1 MSRRIRLA
9 AALAAALLALPAA
22 AQDVSKIEVES
33 TRVAEGV
40 YALKGAGGNLGLV
53 VGRHGAFL
61 IDDQYAPM
69 VPKIRSAVA
78 GLTDQP
84 VRFVL
89 NTHWHGDH
97 TGGNEAMA
105 EAGSL
110 VVAHDNVRKR
120 MSTDQF
126 IAAFDRQ
133 VPASPEAA
141 LPVVTF
147 NDRSS
152 FHLGGHTVH
161 AIHIPA
167 AHTDGDAVVHLVEAD
182 VIHTGDIVFYGL
194 YPVVDYSSGGSLRGM
209 ADATEKLLEMAG
221 PDTRFIPGH
230 GPVVVGRKEL
240 QEYLHMLRTVHARLA
255 LMIAEGKSLEEVQA
269 AKPTAEFDAAW
280 GQGFMKPE
288 RWVEINYKGMTSR

>member
-1 MSRRIRLA
+1 MRLRFAAPLLSAILA
-9 AALAAALLALPAA
+9 APAA
-22 AQDVSKIEVES
+22 AQDVSKIEA
-33 TRVAEGV
+33 VATPVADGV
-40 YALKGAGGNLGLV
+40 WSIKGAGGNLGLV

-69 VPKIRSAVA
+69 VPKIQAAVR
-78 GLTDQP
+78 GVTDQP

-105 EAGSL
+105 AAGSL
-110 VVAHDNVRKR
+110 VIAHDNVRKR
-120 MSTDQF
+120 MSSDQF
-126 IAAFDRQ
+126 IAAFDRN

-147 NDRSS
+147 NDRTS

-161 AIHIPA
+161 AVHIPA

-182 VIHTGDIVFYGL
+182 LIHTGDIVFIGL
-194 YPVVDYSSGGSLRGM
+194 YPVVDYSSGGSLKGM
-209 ADATEKLLEMAG
+209 ADATERLLAMAG
-221 PDTRFIPGH
+221 ENTRFIPGH
-230 GPVVVGRKEL
+230 GPAVVGRKEL
-240 QEYLHMLRTVHARLA
+240 GEYLHMLRTVQHRLEA
-255 LMIAEGKSLEEVQA
+255 LIAEGKTLEEVLA

-280 GQGFMKPE
+280 GQGFLKPD
-288 RWVEINYKGMTSR
+288 RWVEINYRGMTAR

>member
-1 MSRRIRLA
+1 MSRR
-9 AALAAALLALPAA
+9 LLAPLLLSLLSAPLA
-22 AQDVSKIEVES
+22 AQDFSKVEVSA
-33 TRVAEGV
+33 TPVAEGV
-40 YALKGAGGNLGLV
+40 YSIQGAGGNIGLV
-53 VGRHGAFL
+53 VGNKGAFV
-61 IDDQYAPM
+61 IDDQYAPLA
-69 VPKIRSAVA
+69 PKIQAAISAI
-78 GLTDQP
+78 TDQP

-97 TGGNEAMA
+97 TGGNEAFA
-105 EAGSL
+105 ATGTL

-126 IAAFDRQ
+126 VAAFNRE

-182 VIHTGDIVFYGL
+182 IIHTGDIVFHGV
-194 YPVVDYSSGGSLRGM
+194 YPVVDYSSGGSLAGM
-209 ADATEKLLEMAG
+209 AEATEKLLAMAG
-221 PDTRFIPGH
+221 PQTRFIPGH
-230 GPVVVGRKEL
+230 GPAVVGRKQLE
-240 QEYLHMLRTVHARLA
+240 EYLDMLRTVHDRLVT
-255 LMIAEGKSLEEVQA
+255 LIAQGKTLEQVLA
-269 AKPTAEFDAAW
+269 AKPTADFDKDW
-280 GQGFMKPE
+280 GMGFMKPD
-288 RWVEINYKGMTSR
+288 RWIEINYQGMTAD